1 VRTSIE
7 PILVYLRL
15 VTMVISPELNYID
28 IFAGCGGLSLGLY
41 NAGWK
46 GLFAIEKNPMAF
58 ATLKHNLIDKQQH
71 FEWPEWLPECSHDI
85 DEVLTKYRTELIA
98 LDGKVDLV
106 AGGPPCQGFS
116 FAGRRREQDQRN
128 QLVDSYIRFVEL
140 VKPRAIF
147 FENVRG
153 FTSKFVRRS
162 SEGKIYSEEVVAKL
176 GSLGYKVQPMI
187 IDFSK
192 YGIPQTRKRFIL
204 VGMQEG
210 DPESFFEKLDNNK
223 RSFLKEK
230 KLPTTITTRDAI
242 SDLERRHGDIKS
254 PDSKNFM
261 AGRYGRVESKYQKLM
276 RKSYDKPLPDS
287 HRFVNHNVTTIKKFK
302 FYLET
307 CPKNKNLTSQIKE
320 SLNLKKKCIIPLDP
334 DQPSPTLT
342 TLPDDYIHYCE
353 PRVLTVREF
362 ARLQSFNDWFE
373 FRAKY
378 TTGGNLRVSEVP
390 RYTQAG
396 NAIPPLFVE
405 QSGDIIRAMI

>member
-1 VRTSIE
+1 MADS
-7 PILVYLRL
+7 
-15 VTMVISPELNYID
+15 SKLNYID

-41 NAGWK
+41 NARWK

-58 ATLKHNLIDKQQH
+58 ATLKHNLIDKKQH
-71 FEWPEWLPECSHDI
+71 FEWPGWLPESPHDI
-85 DEVLTKYRTELIA
+85 NEVLTKYQTELRA
-98 LDGKVDLV
+98 LKGKVDLV

-128 QLVDSYIRFVEL
+128 QLVDSYTKFVGV
-140 VKPRAIF
+140 VKPRVLF

-162 SEGKIYSEEVVAKL
+162 SEGKIYSEEVVGKL
-176 GSLGYKVQPMI
+176 ESLGYDVEPKI

-204 VGMQEG
+204 VGVQDG
-210 DPESFFEKLDNNK
+210 DAKTFFEKLDNNK
-223 RSFLKEK
+223 KSFLKK
-230 KLPTTITTRDAI
+230 KGIPNTVTVREAL
-242 SDLERRHGDIKS
+242 SDLERSHGDIAS

-261 AGRYGRVESKYQKLM
+261 AGQYGQVESNYQKLM
-276 RKSYDKPLPDS
+276 RKSYERKNPDS
-287 HRFVNHNVTTIKKFK
+287 HRFVNHKNSTIERFK

-307 CPKNKNLTSQIKE
+307 CPRNKNLTSRVKE
-320 SLNLKKKCIIPLDP
+320 SLNLKKKCIIPLHP

-342 TLPDDYIHYCE
+342 TLTDDYIHYCE

-373 FRAKY
+373 FRDKY
-378 TTGGNLRVSEVP
+378 TTGGSLRVSEVP

-405 QSGDIIRAMI
+405 QSGDVLRAMI